1 MNTMDQYGWRP
12 ATPVEI
18 DRLAKKMDLV
28 SVFHS
33 VADCSLW
40 YRREEAENCKSYMDC
55 TSYARRW
62 ELADEPKPCEINQK
76 NVDAW
81 EAR

>member
-1 MNTMDQYGWRP
+1 ML
-12 ATPVEI
+12 A
-18 DRLAKKMDLV
+18 LAKKMDLV

-55 TSYARRW
+55 TAYARRW
-62 ELADEPKPCEINQK
+62 DLSGTCESEINQK
-76 NVDAW
+76 NVDVW
-81 EAR
+81 DAR